1 MVQRDR
7 IFVPDPRY
15 RERNDPMIAR
25 TLLLGAAA
33 LMAAAT
39 VSAGSASAFTEAQIG
54 VFHTEC
60 RAGDRPA
67 CDKRDGAIHD
77 PAHEREWRVSHPE
90 WYR

>member
-1 MVQRDR
+1 MSS
-7 IFVPDPRY
+7 
-15 RERNDPMIAR
+15 R

-33 LMAAAT
+33 LMAAVT
-39 VSAGSASAFTEAQIG
+39 VSAGSAYAFTEAEIG

-60 RAGDRPA
+60 RAGDHPA

-77 PAHEREWRVSHPE
+77 PAHEHEWRLNHPE